1 MEFYSVYR
9 VDKEDVIHEP
19 KYFMSFDNAH
29 AYYLEWEEREPES
42 TILLCYECT
51 ED

>member
-1 MEFYSVYR
+1 MEFYSVYKIDANDGQHDH
-9 VDKEDVIHEP
+9 VF
-19 KYFMSFDNAH
+19 FMSFDKAL
-29 AYYLEWEEREPES
+29 AYRTEWAEKEPWS

>member
-9 VDKEDVIHEP
+9 LDQEDGIHDP
-19 KYFMSFDNAH
+19 KFFMSFDR
-29 AYYLEWEEREPES
+29 AYECYLKWEEEEPES